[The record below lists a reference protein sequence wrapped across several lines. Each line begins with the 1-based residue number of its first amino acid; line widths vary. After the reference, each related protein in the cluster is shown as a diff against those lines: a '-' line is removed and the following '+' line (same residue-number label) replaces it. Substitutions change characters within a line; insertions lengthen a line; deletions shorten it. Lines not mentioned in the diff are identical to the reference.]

1 MSDIQKGD
9 HVAWNWGSSHAEGTV
24 SEKSTE
30 KLTIE
35 SKGKQV
41 TRNGTEDNPAFKIE
55 NPGKLP
61 SGSVTCAS
69 MVTVRA
75 SEHIADHQPLQG
87 YPLHSRVCVPCRYI
101 TLLVLHMSLICISF
115 MLAN

>member
-55 NPGKLP
+55 NPGKNP
-61 SGSVTCAS
+61 V
-69 MVTVRA
+69 VKKA
-75 SEHIADHQPLQG
+75 SE
-87 YPLHSRVCVPCRYI
+87 LHKLEDGEEVPSKTHVQTRRQEE
-101 TLLVLHMSLICISF
+101 MKE
-115 MLAN
+115 